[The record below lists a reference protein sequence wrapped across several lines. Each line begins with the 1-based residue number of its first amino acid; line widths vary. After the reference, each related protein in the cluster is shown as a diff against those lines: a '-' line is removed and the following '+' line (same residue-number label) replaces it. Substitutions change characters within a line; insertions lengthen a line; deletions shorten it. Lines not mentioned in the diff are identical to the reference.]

1 MTDSYIRRSLR
12 QIKIQTS
19 GLQQK
24 YIPVLLSDSKGSYIK
39 REVTNLDELK
49 IEFISQSGSRL
60 RDSILWVRNNLHKRT
75 KRYKN
80 IHVYVW
86 LGNCDITAKSGRYLN
101 LRFQNTSSIIKY
113 IKDKLE
119 DIILA
124 IKVSRKKNTPRVTL
138 LEIPHYSLVEY
149 NSSQKHPEPRS
160 FYEDDIKL
168 SKQID
173 SINSVI
179 RQLNTSALDN
189 ARSPRFSLDLTRP
202 TKGHKGQRAKARSH
216 YNFKH
221 VYVDGEHPN
230 PLLAKLWYQRIGRQ
244 MVFDCFTKSKKH
256 RHRHR
261 KSKNSKFEN

>member
-1 MTDSYIRRSLR
+1 MYYKRASIFY
-12 QIKIQTS
+12 
-19 GLQQK
+19 QQVK
-24 YIPVLLSDSKGSYIK
+24 K
-39 REVTNLDELK
+39 
-49 IEFISQSGSRL
+49 
-60 RDSILWVRNNLHKRT
+60 
-75 KRYKN
+75 
-80 IHVYVW
+80 
-86 LGNCDITAKSGRYLN
+86 KSGRYLN